1 MQIEFTGRQTSVPDG
16 AKAIV
21 ERRLRKLA
29 RVLPGITHAHVVL
42 STDRHRRMAEVTVH
56 SSHLTLAALDENE
69 DLELAVTSVMDKLV
83 KQVQRHVGKRR
94 TRKRKATR
102 RAAKGLW
109 AGVLAREG
117 GDDDGSGGQ
126 RLIQTRRFLPKPM
139 TVEEA
144 AIELG
149 ADGEDLVVYRDA
161 TSDRVNVLYRRRD
174 GHLGLIEPEA

>member
-1 MQIEFTGRQTSVPDG
+1 MQIEFTGRQTSVPAG

-29 RVLPGITHAHVVL
+29 RVLGGITHAHVVL
-42 STDRHRRMAEVTVH
+42 SADRHRRMAEVTVH
-56 SSHLTLAALDENE
+56 SSHLTLAALDEND

-83 KQVQRHVGKRR
+83 KQAQRHVGKRR
-94 TRKRKATR
+94 TRKRKAAR
-102 RAAKGLW
+102 RPERGLW
-109 AGVLAREG
+109 AGVLARDG
-117 GDDDGSGGQ
+117 GDHGTGGR

-149 ADGEDLVVYRDA
+149 ADSEDLVVYRDA
-161 TSDRVNVLYRRRD
+161 TSGRVNVLYRRRD